1 MIPDWLNRSLILLGE
16 ENLIKLQ
23 KAHVLVVGLGGVGAY
38 AAEMICRAGISPLT
52 LVDGDRIEASNRN
65 RQLIALSSNQNIYK
79 TQCLKER
86 FLDIN
91 PDATINIVSEF
102 IRDDRID
109 EILDSANYDYL
120 IDAIDTLSPKVH
132 LIIGALERN
141 IPLVSAMGAGGKLNP
156 LSIEIS
162 DISKTYQCPLAAAV
176 RKKLKQKGINKGFKA
191 VFSTEK
197 ISKNAFI
204 ADSTN
209 ENKASIVGS
218 ISYLPAI
225 FGCHCAAVCINDLLK
240 T

>member
-38 AAEMICRAGISPLT
+38 AAELICRAGISTLT
-52 LVDGDRIEASNRN
+52 LVDGDRIEVSNRN
-65 RQLIALSSNQNIYK
+65 RQLIALSSNENQYK
-79 TQCLKER
+79 ALCLKER

-91 PDATINIVSEF
+91 PEAIINSVTEF

-109 EILDSANYDYL
+109 EILDSAHFDYL

-132 LIIGALERN
+132 LIIGALQRR
-141 IPLVSAMGAGGKLNP
+141 IPLVSAMGAGGKLD
-156 LSIEIS
+156 SMSVEVS

-176 RKKLKQKGINKGFKA
+176 RKQLKKQGITKGFKT
-191 VFSTEK
+191 VFSREK
-197 ISKNAFI
+197 STKEAFI
-204 ADSTN
+204 SDSAK
-209 ENKASIVGS
+209 ENKASTVGT

-225 FGCHCAAVCINDLLK
+225 FGCHCSAVCINDLLNI
-240 T
+240 